1 MSDKSDTGRQLQSLE
16 ALVINDGQNVLEFVI
31 NL

>member
-1 MSDKSDTGRQLQSLE
+1 MSYASDTGRRLQSLE

-31 NL
+31 N